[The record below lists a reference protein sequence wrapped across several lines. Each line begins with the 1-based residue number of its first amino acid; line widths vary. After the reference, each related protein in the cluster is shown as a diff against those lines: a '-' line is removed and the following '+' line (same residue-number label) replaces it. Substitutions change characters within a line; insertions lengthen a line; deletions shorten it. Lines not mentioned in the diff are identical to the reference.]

1 MGPFYEIET
10 SSPAA
15 ELEPGASLTHVQRIV
30 HFQGAEKQ
38 LETIVA
44 DLFGLS
50 LKDIVNK
57 FRQ

>member
-1 MGPFYEIET
+1 
-10 SSPAA
+10 
-15 ELEPGASLTHVQRIV
+15 VQRIV